1 MSDEIHEEIRSLRK
15 ALAGISI
22 RLDTLERAAA
32 GTPRPTVAPPP
43 APRAPAPPVAAVP
56 LATVAA
62 APPDSTSPALPREN
76 LELKIGRYWLNRL
89 GILSLVL
96 GTAFFLV
103 YSFQY
108 LGPAAKIAMGYA
120 VGATLLILGLRLE
133 RRPGLAWYALGL
145 MGGGWAVLYF
155 TTYAM
160 YHVPETRILSS
171 ALVDLVLLLLVAGGA
186 VRHALTKR
194 SQTIT
199 VLAFLLGF
207 LTTGISEVTYFTF
220 ASSVILVGALVWLAA
235 RMRWHWLLLYG
246 LIGSYVTHL
255 VAVQPHIARAGGTEP
270 SVFWL
275 SAAFLALYAIGY
287 SIGVLAMDEKEESR
301 RGALLAATLI
311 NGWLVPLLLLP
322 LLHSAYPGNGWI
334 ALLILGAV
342 SLALSAIAGGRGLGA
357 VSTTHLFLGLMFAT
371 VAIPLKL
378 THRSTEFFWMAEV
391 ALLSTIGVRFAR
403 WPYRLFALLLGVT
416 ALFWILPFEA
426 WNTSRYEAFGWS
438 VSWRWTIGAV
448 AILCYAIAAAAS
460 RRLTP
465 DRFREPAERHSF
477 HVYAAAACIV
487 LWVLTWTTASVATK
501 PLYWALEGVL
511 VTLLG
516 WGIRDRGIRLIGAL
530 WMVWPALH
538 LVGLLC
544 GIGLWNPAS
553 GLTVVASLYAL
564 GLLYRRDAPAPA
576 FGFERYLAGVYAITA
591 SLLLAGVI
599 WHEVARPWLS
609 LAWALESLALVAI
622 GWVLRDK
629 HYRLSSLLVLM
640 VLVPKILY
648 LDLPGLGPWNKTGA
662 LLVIAILY
670 AISLLY
676 RRPVPEPS
684 FGLERHLTSI
694 YAVTASLVLAGVLWH
709 DMQRRWL
716 SLGWAVE
723 GLALV
728 VIGFRLPDKYYR
740 VSGLVMFA
748 LLLLKI
754 LFVDL
759 AAAETI
765 WRILSFV
772 GAGAILLLAS
782 YGYAK
787 FNAREKGQR

>member
-1 MSDEIHEEIRSLRK
+1 M
-15 ALAGISI
+15 
-22 RLDTLERAAA
+22 
-32 GTPRPTVAPPP
+32 V
-43 APRAPAPPVAAVP
+43 PV
-56 LATVAA
+56 ATVAQ
-62 APPDSTSPALPREN
+62 APPREN

-108 LGPAAKIAMGYA
+108 LGPAAKVAMGYG
-120 VGATLLILGLRLE
+120 VGAALMILGLRLE
-133 RRPGLAWYALGL
+133 RKPGLVWYALGL
-145 MGGGWAVLYF
+145 MGGAWAVFYF

-171 ALVDLVLLLLVAGGA
+171 APIDLVLLLIVAGGA
-186 VRHALTKR
+186 VRHALHHR

-199 VLAFLLGF
+199 MLAFLLGF
-207 LTTGISEVTYFTF
+207 LTTGISEVTTFTLVSAIILI
-220 ASSVILVGALVWLAA
+220 ASLVILAA

-246 LIGSYVTHL
+246 LVGSYLTH
-255 VAVQPHIARAGGTEP
+255 VAAVEPHIVRAAPVLLAWTP
-270 SVFWL
+270 AQSVFWL
-275 SAAFLALYAIGY
+275 CAAFLMLYEIGY
-287 SIGVLAMDEKEESR
+287 SAGVLAMDEKEESR
-301 RGALLAATLI
+301 RTALLTVTLL
-311 NGWLVPLLLLP
+311 NGVLVPLLLLP
-322 LLHSAYPGNGWI
+322 LLYSAYPGQGHV
-334 ALLILGAV
+334 ALLLLGGF
-342 SLALSAIAGGRGLGA
+342 SLALSAIASRRGLGA
-357 VSTTHLFLGLMFAT
+357 VSTAHLFLGLTFVT
-371 VAIPLKL
+371 IAIPLKL

-391 ALLSTIGVRFAR
+391 AVLSTIGVRFGR
-403 WPYRLFALLLGVT
+403 WPYRTFALVLGAAALL
-416 ALFWILPFEA
+416 WILPFEV
-426 WNTSRYEAFGWS
+426 WNTSRYPSMGWS
-438 VSWRWTIGAV
+438 VSWRWTIGAF
-448 AILCYAIAAAAS
+448 AILCYAIAATAS
-460 RRLTP
+460 RLLTP
-465 DRFREPAERHSF
+465 DRYRWPAERHSF
-477 HVYAAAACIV
+477 HFYAAAASIV
-487 LWVLTWTTASVATK
+487 LWVLTWTTATTATRR
-501 PLYWALEGVL
+501 LYWVLEGVL

-530 WMVWPALH
+530 WLVWPALFLIGF
-538 LVGLLC
+538 LVG
-544 GIGLWNPAS
+544 IGVWDRTTAL
-553 GLTVVASLYAL
+553 VVVTAFYAV
-564 GLLYRRDAPAPA
+564 GLLYRRAAPAPA
-576 FGFERYLAGVYAITA
+576 FGFEQHLAGLYAVTG
-591 SLLLAGVI
+591 SLLLAGVL
-599 WHEVARPWLS
+599 WHDVAHRWLS
-609 LAWALESLALVAI
+609 LAWALESLALVTI
-622 GWVLRDK
+622 GWLLRDK

-640 VLVPKILY
+640 MLVPKILY

-662 LLVIAILY
+662 LLVIAVLY

-684 FGLERHLTSI
+684 YRIERHLTSI
-694 YAVTASLVLAGVLWH
+694 YAVVASLLLAGVLWH
-709 DMQRRWL
+709 DMPGRWL

-740 VSGLVMFA
+740 VAGLVMFA

-787 FNAREKGQR
+787 FNAREAQANNPDPPVT